1 MLSFYWIV
9 FVLFVILLVAQW
21 TVFFSVRNYILARPS
36 FKIRPR
42 HLAYFVFSVAANLLM
57 AIMSIN
63 ASWSGPDSILRQSL
77 SVSYFFYLGLCF
89 CLFLFFVALAGFYS
103 IFHVV
108 RVGHRAA
115 KSMID
120 GNLTELR
127 SETKSDHSVTQV
139 SSLSDP
145 TGDQTQIKLSRRG
158 FMRYTASTGALAIVS
173 SGSYGLIE
181 AFETPRVNI
190 LKFSDPSLD
199 GLSRSVNIIQITDLH
214 FGMFYSESALRD
226 LIRRLNSIEADAVVV
241 TGDIFHSP
249 MTPVE
254 PVGPLLRNLRKRTWG
269 NFAVLGN
276 HDFYAGVHRSV
287 KTIQGGGLRLLRNEW
302 LTFSGGET
310 KIHLGGIDDP
320 RVNWLTGKE
329 IPNFHEFIKKKPP
342 VPGFYILLSHR
353 PVVFPLAVKA
363 GINLTLAGHTHGG
376 QFTIPAPGSDRPWSL
391 AGLVSPYTLGVYES
405 GQSRMYLNRGVGLT
419 FVPARINCPPEI
431 ALIRL
436 EPPGKSVANTMG

>member
-9 FVLFVILLVAQW
+9 FILFVILLVAQW
-21 TVFFSVRNYILARPS
+21 TVFFCVRNYILARPS

-42 HLAYFVFSVAANLLM
+42 HIAYFVLSVAANLLM

-63 ASWSGPDSILRQSL
+63 ASWSGADSILRQSL
-77 SVSYFFYLGLCF
+77 SVSYFFYLGLCL
-89 CLFLFFVALAGFYS
+89 CLFLFFMALAGFYS
-103 IFHVV
+103 IFQVI

-115 KSMID
+115 KSMIE
-120 GNLTELR
+120 GNLRELR
-127 SETKSDHSVTQV
+127 SETKSDYSVTQV
-139 SSLSDP
+139 STLSEHA
-145 TGDQTQIKLSRRG
+145 GDRSQIKLSRRT

-173 SGSYGLIE
+173 FGSYGLLE
-181 AFETPRVNI
+181 AYETPRVNI

-199 GLSRSVNIIQITDLH
+199 GLSRPVNIIQITDLH
-214 FGMFYSESALRD
+214 YGMFYSGSALRN

-249 MTPVE
+249 MTSVE
-254 PVGPLLRNLRKRTWG
+254 PVGPILRNLRKRSWG

-287 KTIQGGGLRLLRNEW
+287 KTIQEGGLRLLRNEW
-302 LTFSGGET
+302 MTFDEGET

-320 RVNWLTGKE
+320 KVNWLTGKE
-329 IPNFHEFIKKKPP
+329 IPNFHEFTRKKPRA
-342 VPGFYILLSHR
+342 PGFYILLSHR

-376 QFTIPAPGSDRPWSL
+376 QFTIPAPGASRPWSL
-391 AGLVSPYTLGVYES
+391 AGLVSPYTLGLYES
-405 GQSRMYLNRGVGLT
+405 GQSRMYLNCGVGLT

-431 ALIRL
+431 AVIRL
-436 EPPGKSVANTMG
+436 EPPGKTAANTTS